1 MNSATSTVSTESRSA
16 TSVQMGDISMTFQV
30 RAQETIGGVA
40 VHEWELGPHKIAAP
54 PHRHEHED
62 EVFYVL
68 DGEVTLMQDDEVTT
82 ASPGRVVVLPRGH
95 FHTFWNEGDVP
106 LRMLVILS
114 PGRLENY
121 FEQAGQLLRPGV
133 APDMMQLGRLSQQY
147 GLTLQP
153 ERMPQLMAKYRLQS
167 EVPPPAPPQ

>member
-1 MNSATSTVSTESRSA
+1 MDTATSTVRTEPRSE
-16 TSVQMGDISMTFQV
+16 TTVQMGDISMAFQV
-30 RAQETIGGVA
+30 RAQETPSNMA
-40 VHEWELGPHKIAAP
+40 LHEWVLGPHKIAAP

-68 DGEVTLMQDDEVTT
+68 DGEVTLMQDDDVTT
-82 ASPGRVVVLPRGH
+82 AGPGSVVVLPRGH

-121 FEQAGQLLRPGV
+121 FEEAAQLLRPGPALDV
-133 APDMMQLGRLSQQY
+133 AQLGRLSQQY
-147 GLTLQP
+147 GLTLQL
-153 ERMPQLMAKYRLQS
+153 ERLPQLMANYRLQS
-167 EVPPPAPPQ
+167 DVPPPQPPQ